1 MNPRI
6 ADIKSA
12 MLQAYISHIIL
23 SFFLF
28 LGFLSLYSPNIAVL
42 LFLIAVVFVTLGELL
57 RRRHNAHAIMINE
70 DFYGAFENWLN
81 SIIVYMGQ
89 ENSNLKFSIKEWL
102 YSSDNNHFE
111 RRVILE
117 NIGRIEN
124 KERTALLN
132 SLRNQIGSIGE
143 KLDDDHA
150 YFLILRIMGP
160 LPIAIGF
167 MLGKMSPLLLSIL
180 SLFILWMPFF
190 IVLLQDSSIYREFAV
205 SELIDIS
212 DTLIL
217 QRILASLKLNHP
229 IQSSLVNAYQEYSL
243 VIANQNILGNWL
255 SLLKDPGFSL
265 QPLSLI
271 VESILFL
278 PHSMCVRALI
288 LLIDQVELLEKHI
301 DMIRVKWNVLRFRT
315 TIMSLLGSFTTALM
329 FSLTPFFASVLNNA
343 STDLEILARISG
355 ISLTFSTISAIY
367 SKKNSRWLFY
377 LLLTTFMW
385 LFTET
390 IIRSIFIGY

>member
-6 ADIKSA
+6 ANIKSA
-12 MLQAYISHIIL
+12 MLQVYISQIIL

-28 LGFLSLYSPNIAVL
+28 LGFLLLYSPSIAVL
-42 LFLIAVVFVTLGELL
+42 LFLIAMVFVTLGELL
-57 RRRHNAHAIMINE
+57 RRRHNAHAIRINE

-81 SIIVYMGQ
+81 SIIVHMGQ
-89 ENSNLKFSIKEWL
+89 ENSNLNFSIKEWL

-111 RRVILE
+111 KRVILE

-271 VESILFL
+271 VKSILFL
-278 PHSMCVRALI
+278 PHSMCIQALI

-301 DMIRVKWNVLRFRT
+301 DVIRVKWNVLRFRT

-343 STDLEILARISG
+343 STDLEILAKISG
-355 ISLTFSTISAIY
+355 ISLTFSTVSAIH
-367 SKKNSRWLFY
+367 SKKNSRWLLY
-377 LLLTTFMW
+377 LFLTTFMW
-385 LFTET
+385 FFTEI